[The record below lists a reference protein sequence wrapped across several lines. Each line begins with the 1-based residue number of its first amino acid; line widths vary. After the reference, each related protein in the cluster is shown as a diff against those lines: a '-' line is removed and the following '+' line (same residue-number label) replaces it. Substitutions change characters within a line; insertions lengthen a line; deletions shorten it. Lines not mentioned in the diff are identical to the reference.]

1 MRRIRNVRLPGINK
15 QKFYY
20 STWQEKST
28 EYQTDKDGNILYVT
42 VNGVDRPIEKVVPAH
57 FSQPKEFEASLNM
70 GGKPVEAVE
79 FGIDDS
85 SYSAVL
91 TTPKGYVCITE
102 TSLIWHE
109 SEPKFKKDETVDENS
124 ADYNVV
130 KVSHSLIYDR
140 YVLAKRLKNGKS

>member
-15 QKFYY
+15 EKFFY
-20 STWQEKST
+20 STWQEKRT
-28 EYQTDKDGNILYVT
+28 EYQTDKDGNIQYVT
-42 VNGVDRPIEKVVPAH
+42 VNGQERPIEKVVPAQ
-57 FSQPKEFEASLNM
+57 FSQPVEFEASINQ
-70 GGKPVEAVE
+70 GGKSAETVE

-85 SYSAVL
+85 SYSAVI
-91 TTPKGYVCITE
+91 TTPKGYVYITE

-109 SEPKFKKDETVDENS
+109 SKPKYNKDGTVDEKS

-140 YVLAKRLKNGKS
+140 YVLAKRVK